1 MLDIYVNDF
10 LERNWVA
17 GIESPHKGP
26 ISIVCVLVIAHLCG
40 TGRRRV
46 GDAMLTML
54 AVFPILPMIAL
65 YLYRGS
71 APDYVAM
78 IMAIYIVMWIFLKLN
93 IKLRTPPKWPST
105 PSSRFIIS
113 SQERLVGKECFS
125 MLGYRG

>member
-1 MLDIYVNDF
+1 MHYFMLDLYVNDF
-10 LERNWVA
+10 LERNWLA

-65 YLYRGS
+65 YSYRGS

-78 IMAIYIVMWIFLKLN
+78 IMAIYIGMWIFQKLN
-93 IKLRTPPKWPST
+93 IQIRKPKKLAFIPSR
-105 PSSRFIIS
+105 SA
-113 SQERLVGKECFS
+113 ERRVGKECVS
-125 MLGYRG
+125 T